1 MSILQE
7 KLTRYRNSEFIFE
20 ISSTHLYEN
29 DIFHRCNRN
38 FVKNCKPVSFGEKV
52 QVKSGKKE
60 QHH

>member
-1 MSILQE
+1 MSILPE

-20 ISSTHLYEN
+20 ISTTHLHEN
-29 DIFHRCNRN
+29 KIFHLCNRN
-38 FVKNCKPVSFGEKV
+38 FVTNCIPVSFGEKV